1 MPANLPTRILV
12 LTDVARVAP
21 ELLEAMASR
30 AARDDVLFRL
40 VVLNPAR
47 AEIHLLH
54 PERHV
59 KAAEAEVALRAT
71 LLRLDAGLAGR
82 PVIGSVSVRHD
93 PMDAIEETLNAEP
106 IEEIMLHVGEHSLTR
121 RIHQDLAHRLAPRSL
136 PVSVIEHP
144 AASPSH

>member
-1 MPANLPTRILV
+1 MSTSRPTRILV
-12 LTDVARVAP
+12 VTDVAQVAP
-21 ELLEAMASR
+21 ELLSALEAR
-30 AARDDVLFRL
+30 ATEQDVLFRV

-54 PERHV
+54 PERHG

-71 LLRLDAGLAGR
+71 LLRLESALGGG

-106 IEEIMLHVGEHSLTR
+106 IDEIMLHVREHALTR
-121 RIHQDLAHRLAPRSL
+121 RIHQDLAHRLARHHL
-136 PVSVIEHP
+136 PVRVIEHP
-144 AASPSH
+144 AASHAR